1 MLTRKDYRRRQI
13 LKGRTIIALHEL
25 LGRKPTAK
33 EIEWYSRVAHIM
45 FTVMMPYLEKRTD

>member
-45 FTVMMPYLEKRTD
+45 FTVMLPYLEKRTD